1 MECIARGDLLGLRRS
16 DLVIPH
22 ERNAKR
28 FALLRKPLYDCRLGS
43 HTCAFD
49 LHGRLHEGG

>member
-28 FALLRKPLYDCRLGS
+28 FALLRKPLYDCRLRS

-49 LHGRLHEGG
+49 LHGGLHEGG